1 MPATAYVMNNTAC
14 PTDLNSCTAGDEV
27 QTRQLNA
34 VIESPGMVCEA
45 DENFTVNITA
55 EFSANTNRYD
65 LGLYVAGNGGTIS
78 GKTPDAAQC
87 QGGYGKIPPFWNANN
102 GNFCGD
108 VNSAANVTESFTVK
122 VNCTEN
128 IVDGNLHM
136 NSCPV
141 LAE

>member
-1 MPATAYVMNNTAC
+1 MKKETKRVMILGLIIGLCILAMPATAYVMNNTAC
-14 PTDLNSCTAGDEV
+14 PTDLNSCTANEV

-45 DENFTVNITA
+45 DGNFTVNITA

-87 QGGYGKIPPFWNANN
+87 QGGYGKIPRF
-102 GNFCGD
+102 GMQI
-108 VNSAANVTESFTVK
+108 TVIS
-122 VNCTEN
+122 VA
-128 IVDGNLHM
+128 M
-136 NSCPV
+136 
-141 LAE
+141 